1 MDTTG
6 HFAFWRARNNP
17 GGQFRLKP
25 SAAGPIH
32 AGSTIHPL
40 AWRLSLPY
48 AEQLLFGG
56 DHRQNPGTRGVLG
69 ASAGMGTEVA
79 AEVERLCRGWGDPPP
94 FGLQRP
100 ALMSFPLAATM
111 PSIRGRLYAVI
122 RVGAGIEPLFHAVV
136 LGDGLYVAFDRNP
149 YLLARHLT
157 FQEQWRPGLSPP
169 RLELE
174 ADTRE
179 FPGAMVSGEGD
190 RGLIDEA
197 AVQVILGGRL
207 HLPLEQA
214 SAESDRA
221 LALMIT
227 CLPATVRRE
236 LRFASLAT
244 SRANA
249 YTLGALAASG
259 GTIVGWRRLLSSTP
273 SSGIT
278 PDIAS
283 YQVAIGQALA
293 AGDLNAIAR
302 HSLRHEFGSAS
313 DGESLVTSV
322 TEVRADPEPKM
333 LKTPLSAVVVPRGQV
348 ESRSRAGSS
357 AQGGSDRLP
366 DQSLR
371 SARTVSVIGP
381 APFEPLTPHGAGAGT
396 MPWAA
401 RQPGH
406 PRRVV
411 SQRPGLA
418 RTLAIVIVVF
428 LASGVVMLRMNG
440 RTLTESLE
448 WAGIPG
454 LSGTAGKSEPAK
466 TLLEVVD
473 VGGVYEDQRSAL
485 VGAGGGLG
493 PSLDQARRKAL
504 ANLTARAA
512 APLVAQID
520 LFVTLSADGIQQ
532 GSRPDRETERLRAL
546 ARQGDVLGN
555 ELKRL
560 ELAWYALAAS
570 VLWPDLDALPDQGV
584 VARSDSLTR
593 RDRTALDEARTGM
606 GLTHKIRELA
616 DARRN
621 IDGMAA
627 LVELFQTPSWSPRWA
642 ADLRAAA
649 ELVSPTTSP
658 LTRAYRNCA
667 FQLLRIKEAERAP
680 ASRGLPY
687 AVDLAAQSWPSPA
700 IRGLL
705 PDLRRAAGAFARDGA
720 PTLIGGILKLYADLA
735 DPVRVAGQAATDA
748 QVLARLEANPAF
760 RFDAAVYRPYLD
772 RLRYEAATRRDGGS
786 DVLAREA
793 MRFGRAAGDSRSAKQ
808 WQALADS
815 LKTPFLAE
823 WARRRAGAAAVVAG
837 ERRDVRAGQLVAARE
852 AAADLRRAA
861 AEGIDWSADWR
872 RTSALV
878 TCFLGEASASGD
890 GGDGTAEIVEV
901 AASLEQSLPLRLVQ
915 ATIRLTPAIL
925 TQPEVAVFEVVVPGS
940 DATWRSRAFTV
951 GPAAPAGT
959 GWVGNVDLDWTVPL
973 GARQALTCRVVA
985 ADGRRLMDVTA
996 PSLADGGGPGTYGR
1010 LCPVDGG
1017 SVHLKVGAGWWA
1029 ALALPAPPVVF

>member
-1 MDTTG
+1 M
-6 HFAFWRARNNP
+6 
-17 GGQFRLKP
+17 
-25 SAAGPIH
+25 
-32 AGSTIHPL
+32 
-40 AWRLSLPY
+40 PY

-56 DHRQNPGTRGVLG
+56 DHRQDPRARGVLG
-69 ASAGMGTEVA
+69 ASAGMGAEAT

-122 RVGAGIEPLFHAVV
+122 RVGVGSEPLFHAVV
-136 LGDGLYVAFDRNP
+136 LSDGLYVVFDRNP

-157 FQEQWRPGLSPP
+157 FHEQWRPGSSPP

-174 ADTRE
+174 ADTHE
-179 FPGAMVSGEGD
+179 FPEAMVPGEGD

-197 AVQVILGGRL
+197 AVQVVLGGRL
-207 HLPLEQA
+207 HLPLEQS

-221 LALMIT
+221 LALIIT
-227 CLPATVRRE
+227 CLPAKVRRE
-236 LRFASLAT
+236 MRFASLAT
-244 SRANA
+244 SRANG
-249 YTLGALAASG
+249 YTLGALATAG
-259 GTIVGWRRLLSSTP
+259 GAFAGWRRLLSSTP

-278 PDIAS
+278 SDIVA
-283 YQVAIGQALA
+283 YQLAVGQALA
-293 AGDLNAIAR
+293 GGDLNAIAR
-302 HSLRHEFGSAS
+302 LSLRHEFGSAN
-313 DGESLVTSV
+313 DRESLVTPV
-322 TEVRADPEPKM
+322 NEGRTNPEPKK
-333 LKTPLSAVVVPRGQV
+333 LQTPLSAVVTPLGQT
-348 ESRSRAGSS
+348 ESMYGTGHAAS
-357 AQGGSDRLP
+357 GGTDRLP
-366 DQSLR
+366 DQGFR
-371 SARTVSVIGP
+371 SARTSSVIGS
-381 APFEPLTPHGAGAGT
+381 APFEPLTPHRATAAAAPG
-396 MPWAA
+396 AA
-401 RQPGH
+401 RQPGQT
-406 PRRVV
+406 RRAV
-411 SQRPGLA
+411 SGRPGLA
-418 RTLAIVIVVF
+418 RTLAIVFLVF
-428 LASGVVMLRMNG
+428 LACGVAMLRMNG
-440 RTLTESLE
+440 RTLARSLE

-454 LSGTAGKSEPAK
+454 LSGTDGKGEPAK

-485 VGAGGGLG
+485 AGAGGGLG
-493 PSLDQARRKAL
+493 PSVDQARRKAL

-512 APLVAQID
+512 TPLVAQID

-560 ELAWYALAAS
+560 ELAWYALAAG
-570 VLWPDLDALPDQGV
+570 VLWPDLDALSDQGV

-627 LVELFQTPSWSPRWA
+627 LVELFQAPAWSPRWA
-642 ADLRAAA
+642 AELKAAA

-667 FQLLRIKEAERAP
+667 FQLLRVKEAERAP

-687 AVDLAAQSWPSPA
+687 AADLAAQSWPSPV

-720 PTLIGGILKLYADLA
+720 PTLIGGTLKLYADLA
-735 DPVRVAGQAATDA
+735 DPVRVAGQAAADA
-748 QVLARLEANPAF
+748 QVLVRLEANPAF

-772 RLRYEAATRRDGGS
+772 RLRYEAASRRADRS
-786 DVLAREA
+786 DALAREA
-793 MRFGRAAGDSRSAKQ
+793 ARFGRAAGDGRPAKQ

-823 WARRRAGAAAVVAG
+823 WARRRAGAAELAAG
-837 ERRDVRAGQLVAARE
+837 ERREVRAGQLVATRE

-861 AEGIDWSADWR
+861 AEGLDWSADWR

-878 TCFLGEASASGD
+878 TRFLGDASASGD
-890 GGDGTAEIVEV
+890 GSDGTAEIAELAV
-901 AASLEQSLPLRLVQ
+901 ALERSLPLRLVQ
-915 ATIRLTPAIL
+915 ATIRLTPAVL
-925 TQPEVAVFEVVVPGS
+925 TQPEVAVLEVAVPGGE
-940 DATWRSRAFTV
+940 AIWRSRAFTV

-985 ADGRRLMDVTA
+985 ADGRRLLDVTA
-996 PSLADGGGPGTYGR
+996 PSLADGGGPGTFGR
-1010 LCPVDGG
+1010 LRPADGG
-1017 SVHLKVGAGWWA
+1017 SVHLKAGAGWWT
-1029 ALALPAPPVVF
+1029 ALALPAPQVAF